1 MKKSLLALAVLG
13 AYAGVASAQSSVTMY
28 GTLDMAGTVVKNDG
42 QGRRYSLSTNGVN
55 SSQLGFRGIEDLGG
69 GLKAGFNLIAELS
82 NSDVGGVGGTDGKFF
97 GRRSTVSLFSNAG
110 ELRLGRDY
118 TPTFWNLTIFDAFGT
133 NGVGSTLNPR
143 QLYHSTRQDNTIGY
157 FLPSNIGGFYGQFMA
172 GAGEGGLS
180 ANKPARY
187 LGGRLGFAAGPFDV
201 AVAYA
206 DMKYSVGGTVSGTTG
221 VGQVV
226 PIAAGATLKVANI
239 GGSWDFG
246 FMKLLGYYDES
257 KVPNAKEKF
266 GSISANFPFGQ
277 NEFRIGYDMS
287 KLDRASGFPDSK
299 VDQLKGTYQYNL
311 SKRTMVYA
319 SYSMLRNKDNATRL
333 AVLGG
338 AQAPSNPSNVL
349 GGAATT
355 GPNPGG
361 DSQGAQFG
369 IRHFF

>member
-1 MKKSLLALAVLG
+1 
-13 AYAGVASAQSSVTMY
+13 
-28 GTLDMAGTVVKNDG
+28 
-42 QGRRYSLSTNGVN
+42 
-55 SSQLGFRGIEDLGG
+55 
-69 GLKAGFNLIAELS
+69 
-82 NSDVGGVGGTDGKFF
+82 
-97 GRRSTVSLFSNAG
+97 
-110 ELRLGRDY
+110 
-118 TPTFWNLTIFDAFGT
+118 
-133 NGVGSTLNPR
+133 
-143 QLYHSTRQDNTIGY
+143 
-157 FLPSNIGGFYGQFMA
+157 
-172 GAGEGGLS
+172 
-180 ANKPARY
+180 
-187 LGGRLGFAAGPFDV
+187 
-201 AVAYA
+201 
-206 DMKYSVGGTVSGTTG
+206 MKYSIGGTLSGTTG